1 MDDWLNDN
9 AYIGADG
16 LCLTS
21 KGDRVVRACLPMH
34 TFGHPADLAG
44 IVDICKRWNITLV
57 EDAAEALGS
66 LYGGQHVGTIGSVGT
81 LSFLMET
88 RLLPRVAVE

>member
-1 MDDWLNDN
+1 MFAN
-9 AYIGADG
+9 AHVW
-16 LCLTS
+16 T
-21 KGDRVVRACLPMH
+21 
-34 TFGHPADLAG
+34 PADLAG

-81 LSFLMET
+81 LSFNGNKIIT
-88 RLLPRVAVE
+88 WVAVE